1 MNIYKRRFISRL
13 GLMHMIATNLCVWL
27 NILIMETAHE
37 IFEGHHEKENST
49 FPPIESQHH
58 TFENR
63 SATTEVENDFLNPRT
78 WDLSHTVSLC
88 QRKDN
93 IMSRLLKQSGPFLFP
108 CTIEYR

>member
-1 MNIYKRRFISRL
+1 
-13 GLMHMIATNLCVWL
+13 MIATNLCVWL

-49 FPPIESQHH
+49 FPPIESQHYN
-58 TFENR
+58 FENR

>member
-1 MNIYKRRFISRL
+1 
-13 GLMHMIATNLCVWL
+13 
-27 NILIMETAHE
+27 METAHE
-37 IFEGHHEKENST
+37 IFEGHHVEENKT
-49 FPPIESQHH
+49 VEIIESHL
-58 TFENR
+58 T
-63 SATTEVENDFLNPRT
+63 SANETATIQVKNNFFDPPT